1 MADPFDRGYPKKRI
15 PREQRV
21 HATPAYVRLKS
32 SQYLHFQDRDPEPE
46 PSQQQIKPVVILAKH
61 PDRASAQAAV
71 DGASGSGDGSSKPS
85 LLLSKSSSRA
95 SSPAGSSGS
104 NLPRE
109 DGSTGSSATG
119 GAAVASGGSSFK
131 QATPESLADRLAPP
145 PDMAAPVKLV
155 DDSLQWCDNALE
167 YLVDQP
173 DFYVVGV
180 VGMQG
185 SGKST
190 VMSILSGQYGQAGE
204 RQLFRPQSRELREL
218 GQHCTTGVDIYVT
231 PERMILLDT
240 QPVLSAS
247 VMDHM
252 IQFEKKTPGGG
263 DFHSL
268 ENAHMMQ
275 SLQMASFLMAV
286 CHTVVVV
293 QDWFA
298 DPNFLRF
305 VLSAE
310 MLKPATSSG
319 SHDSGLTN
327 EDVAESF
334 PHMVFVQN
342 KCTRG
347 DFSPENVDVMKETLE
362 AIFAK
367 SRLKCKGQISMN
379 GSLKKE
385 EQSFNLFLIPK
396 RLSEQEEKRRSEGE
410 PPGFQDGG
418 RLDHLASSFMLQ
430 VLGMP
435 RPHLTHTTLTEK
447 NWFHYSARLWETVKK
462 STLFLEYSRLL
473 P

>member
-1 MADPFDRGYPKKRI
+1 MADHYERGYIKKRSFM
-15 PREQRV
+15 PKNM
-21 HATPAYVRLKS
+21 HP
-32 SQYLHFQDRDPEPE
+32 QDRDSEPDS
-46 PSQQQIKPVVILAKH
+46 SQQPTKPVVILAKH
-61 PDRASAQAAV
+61 PDRQSSTAAQPP
-71 DGASGSGDGSSKPS
+71 DGGGNEGATKPS
-85 LLLSKSSSRA
+85 LLLAKSSSRA
-95 SSPAGSSGS
+95 SSPAGSS
-104 NLPRE
+104 NTPKE
-109 DGSTGSSATG
+109 DGAQTTSSTNTST
-119 GAAVASGGSSFK
+119 ASVSK
-131 QATPESLADRLAPP
+131 QVVPESLSERLVPP
-145 PDMAAPVKLV
+145 PDMAAPVKLL
-155 DDSLQWCDNALE
+155 DDSMHWCDNALE

-180 VGMQG
+180 IGMQG

-218 GQHCTTGVDIYVT
+218 GQHCSTGVDIYVT

-263 DFHSL
+263 DYHSL

-286 CHTVVVV
+286 CHTVLVV

-305 VLSAE
+305 ILSAE

-319 SHDSGLTN
+319 SHDQGLMNDELTEN
-327 EDVAESF
+327 F
-334 PHMVFVQN
+334 PHIVFVQN
-342 KCTRG
+342 KCGPG
-347 DFSPENVDVMKETLE
+347 DFSPENVEVVEETLQ

-367 SRLKCKGQISMN
+367 SRLKCKGLLSMSPN
-379 GSLKKE
+379 LQKDEKSI
-385 EQSFNLFLIPK
+385 NLFLIPK
-396 RLSEQEEKRRSEGE
+396 RLSEQEEKKRHEDKE
-410 PPGFQDGG
+410 VPGFQDGG
-418 RLDHLASSFMLQ
+418 RLDHLASLLTLQ
-430 VLGMP
+430 LLGMP
-435 RPHLTHTTLTEK
+435 RSNLTHTTLTEK
-447 NWFHYSARLWETVKK
+447 NWFHYSARLWEAVKK
-462 STLFLEYSRLL
+462 STLFVEYSRLL

>member
-46 PSQQQIKPVVILAKH
+46 PSQQQIKPVVILSKH
-61 PDRASAQAAV
+61 PDRASAQAAL

-109 DGSTGSSATG
+109 DGSAGSSATG

-167 YLVDQP
+167 
-173 DFYVVGV
+173 
-180 VGMQG
+180 
-185 SGKST
+185 
-190 VMSILSGQYGQAGE
+190 
-204 RQLFRPQSRELREL
+204 LFRPQSRELREL

-231 PERMILLDT
+231 SERMILLDT
-240 QPVLSAS
+240 QP
-247 VMDHM
+247 
-252 IQFEKKTPGGG
+252 
-263 DFHSL
+263 
-268 ENAHMMQ
+268 

-327 EDVAESF
+327 EEVAESF
-334 PHMVFVQN
+334 PHLVFVQN

-385 EQSFNLFLIPK
+385 EPSFNLFLIPK